1 MKPNLK
7 ELNLEKL
14 KKNSGQNT
22 SYSGETD
29 S

>member
-14 KKNSGQNT
+14 KKIAAKNT